1 MTHTFL
7 YQNNTISYRSLGTG
21 QPVVLLHGFG
31 EDSQIFNKQIEVLQH
46 HCQLIVPDL
55 PGSGSSVVN
64 DHLGENAV
72 FSSIV
77 SMADCMAALIQ
88 SITEKPVILLG
99 HSMGGYI
106 SLAFAEKY
114 PEQLKAFGLLHS
126 SAFADSEEKKAAR
139 KKSIDFIQKQ
149 GAFAFLQTAIPGL
162 FAEGYQKEHAN
173 EVAEL
178 VENGKQFTSEA
189 LIGYYE
195 AMIARTDKTHV
206 LRGSKMPVLFV
217 LGTADKAVPM
227 DDVLKQ
233 VHLPDVSYFH
243 VLENVGHMGMWE
255 ATEQMNSI
263 ILKFITDID

>member
-1 MTHTFL
+1 MTHTFF

-31 EDSQIFNKQIEVLQH
+31 EDSHIFDKQIAFLQN
-46 HCQLIVPDL
+46 HCWLIIPDL
-55 PGSGSSVVN
+55 PGSGGSVVN
-64 DHLGENAV
+64 KPLEEDAV
-72 FSSIV
+72 YSSIV
-77 SMADCMAALIQ
+77 SMADAVAVLIQ
-88 SITEKPVILLG
+88 SITTEPIVLLG

-106 SLAFAEKY
+106 TLAFAEKY

-126 SAFADSEEKKAAR
+126 SAFADSEEKKTAR
-139 KKSIDFIQKQ
+139 RKSIDFIQKQ

-162 FAEGYQKEHAN
+162 FAEGYQKEHVVTVTA
-173 EVAEL
+173 L
-178 VENGKQFTSEA
+178 VESGKQFTGEA

-195 AMIARTDKTHV
+195 AMIARTDRTHV

-217 LGTADKAVPM
+217 LGTEDKAVPIE
-227 DDVLKQ
+227 DVLKQ

-255 ATEQMNSI
+255 NTGQMNSI
-263 ILKFITDID
+263 ILKFINDID